1 MAVPPPARDR
11 VRLSEA
17 DSHLDRHLALYS
29 SEELA
34 RFRELQLMPAA
45 REMTMS
51 RLSVGLCVGNGACPT
66 SAAEVGGGGVY
77 LFNRLKEEAE
87 EAVSETLP
95 FLSWLKTAWNHLA
108 ILGQIGGLMA
118 FFVIAGS
125 AFKLFCRYLWYTTC
139 GVLRGNRRGGLDGER
154 GGGLEENRRV
164 RYRAADSDEPEIVI
178 E

>member
-1 MAVPPPARDR
+1 M
-11 VRLSEA
+11 RLLEA

-29 SEELA
+29 SEELE

-45 REMTMS
+45 REMTMHF
-51 RLSVGLCVGNGACPT
+51 LSVGLCVGDGACPS
-66 SAAEVGGGGVY
+66 SAMEVGGGRVY
-77 LFNRLKEEAE
+77 SFNRRKEEAE

-95 FLSWLKTAWNHLA
+95 FLSWIKTAWSHLA

-125 AFKLFCRYLWYTTC
+125 AFKLFCRYVWYTSC
-139 GVLRGNRRGGLDGER
+139 GWLRGTRHGGLDREH
-154 GGGLEENRRV
+154 GGGLEEDCWLC
-164 RYRAADSDEPEIVI
+164 YRATHTDEPEIVI

>member
-1 MAVPPPARDR
+1 
-11 VRLSEA
+11 
-17 DSHLDRHLALYS
+17 
-29 SEELA
+29 
-34 RFRELQLMPAA
+34 MPAA
-45 REMTMS
+45 REMMMH
-51 RLSVGLCVGNGACPT
+51 RLSIGLCVGD
-66 SAAEVGGGGVY
+66 GGGVY
-77 LFNRLKEEAE
+77 SFNRLKEEAE
-87 EAVSETLP
+87 EAVLETLP
-95 FLSWLKTAWNHLA
+95 FLSWIKTAWNRLA

-139 GVLRGNRRGGLDGER
+139 GFLRGNRRGGLDGER

>member
-1 MAVPPPARDR
+1 M
-11 VRLSEA
+11 
-17 DSHLDRHLALYS
+17 HC
-29 SEELA
+29 
-34 RFRELQLMPAA
+34 
-45 REMTMS
+45 
-51 RLSVGLCVGNGACPT
+51 LSVGLCVGDGACPS
-66 SAAEVGGGGVY
+66 SAAEVGGGGIY
-77 LFNRLKEEAE
+77 SFNRLKEEAE

-95 FLSWLKTAWNHLA
+95 FLSWLKAAWNHLA